1 MINFLH
7 RKKIFNLLLLTTLI
21 ITILLSGCSIQT
33 SPETGKTSQNQTED
47 KLTETP
53 ISPLDSHLL
62 QVTFMDVGQADSIFI
77 KLPEGKTM
85 LIDAGNND
93 DGKTIINYIKNQG
106 TKKLDVVIGT
116 HPHEDHIGAMD
127 DIINTFDI
135 GKIYMPNVTTTT
147 RTFKDVLASAAARNL
162 KITGARG
169 GMRVPLEDDVK
180 IEILAPNSI
189 KYEDLNNYSVVLKM
203 TYNKTSFLFTGDA
216 EKLSEEEMLKLNYD
230 LKADVLKVG
239 HHGSSSGTSKEFLS
253 AVSPEYAIISVGKN
267 NDYGHPHKETLERL
281 ADHGVKVYTTADNGN
296 ILVTSDGENI
306 KMEGLYV
313 RCYR

>member
-1 MINFLH
+1 MINVLL
-7 RKKIFNLLLLTTLI
+7 RKKIFYLLLLTTLV

-53 ISPLDSHLL
+53 VLPSASHLL

-85 LIDAGNND
+85 LIDAGNNN

-106 TKKLDVVIGT
+106 TKKLDTVIGT

-147 RTFKDVLASAAARNL
+147 RTFKDVLASAAAKGL
-162 KITGARG
+162 KIISAKG
-169 GMRVPLEDDVK
+169 GMTILLEDDVN
-180 IEILAPNSI
+180 IEIFAPNSK
-189 KYEDLNNYSVVLKM
+189 KYEDLNNYSIVLKM
-203 TYNKTSFLFTGDA
+203 TYKKTSFLFTGDA
-216 EKLSEEEMLKLNYD
+216 EKLSEEEMLKHNYD

-239 HHGSSSGTSKEFLS
+239 HHGSSSGTSEEFLS

-281 ADHGVKVYTTADNGN
+281 AAHGVKVYTTADNGN

-306 KMEGLYV
+306 KISRAPNE
-313 RCYR
+313 